1 MKKYYQHQIKLLIIC
16 FFILNIINA
25 QTNEIDS
32 LLFKVQKNEINEE
45 VALKTIL
52 LPYDKVVN
60 NLNKSYSLYQLVY
73 QSNIFKN
80 NNQNQAELIEK
91 LALVSYLKGNFYE
104 SFELH
109 KKSIKL
115 FELSNDKRQ
124 KANAMVS
131 MAYQSKNRNLNN
143 SIVVMYEAIQILKE
157 TKSLSDLSTALDNYG
172 VLFEFK
178 GELDSAL
185 HYYFDALKLKE
196 SIADS
201 VAIPYSLNN
210 IAGIYFMKNKYNE
223 GLNYIEKSNLIRKNL
238 NDFIGIAWNEFSLG
252 EMYIKSK
259 DFNKAESHVRHSLK
273 LSINKSYPDLI
284 SKNAKLLS
292 EILYNQQKY
301 DSAYHYFNLFHVLN
315 DSIYNSNK
323 QSQLLEMESIYE
335 SEKKSLRIKVL
346 NDENSLHI
354 KEIEKKRAIL
364 YFFII
369 LSLILVFTGV
379 IIYKAYKQKNK
390 ANLIIIEQKKEVESQ
405 KATIE
410 EHQKEILDS
419 IHYAKR
425 IQNTLLANHDFLN
438 ENISNNF
445 VYFNP
450 KDIVSGDF
458 YWATKHGDN
467 FYLAVCDSTGHGVP
481 GAFMSL
487 LNIGFLSEA
496 INEKNITETNLIFEY
511 VRERLIS
518 SVSKEGQ
525 KDGFD
530 GIIVRFNQSTKE
542 ITYTA
547 AHNAPILISN
557 NELIELQKDKMPVGI
572 GERSENFTCHKLQVK
587 QGDMLY
593 LYTDGY
599 ADQFGGPKGKKF
611 KYKPLNELLLSI
623 SNKTLSEQKQE
634 LETNFKNWKGDLEQV
649 DDVCVFGIRI

>member
-1 MKKYYQHQIKLLIIC
+1 LKKYYQHQIKLLIIC

>member
-1 MKKYYQHQIKLLIIC
+1 LKKYYQHQIKLLIIC

-530 GIIVRFNQSTKE
+530 GIIVRFNQS
-542 ITYTA
+542 
-547 AHNAPILISN
+547 
-557 NELIELQKDKMPVGI
+557 
-572 GERSENFTCHKLQVK
+572 
-587 QGDMLY
+587 
-593 LYTDGY
+593 
-599 ADQFGGPKGKKF
+599 
-611 KYKPLNELLLSI
+611 KPS
-623 SNKTLSEQKQE
+623 
-634 LETNFKNWKGDLEQV
+634 
-649 DDVCVFGIRI
+649 